1 MPNSFHTASAN
12 TGPSD
17 AKIATDSKR
26 FKQDIEANTA
36 YAQSDLASRGST
48 VANSKIEWKAIA
60 ESIAMMAIVLSLV
73 FVGLQL
79 KQSQVIAR
87 NEIDGLFL
95 ENRIEA
101 VGQINDH
108 VNVWVRGL
116 AAEKLSVDDAAV
128 FENLLININ
137 DITFFTALNHFNLG
151 SNEDARINIDDFAI
165 FLHRNPG
172 ARRVWEAR
180 ESRLAEG
187 REVIQFGNT
196 VDSTKFTFPY
206 VEWVMQ
212 ALENLDQTVE

>member
-1 MPNSFHTASAN
+1 
-12 TGPSD
+12 
-17 AKIATDSKR
+17 
-26 FKQDIEANTA
+26 
-36 YAQSDLASRGST
+36 
-48 VANSKIEWKAIA
+48 VANSKIEWKVIA

-87 NEIDGLFL
+87 NEIDGQFL

-137 DITFFTALNHFNLG
+137 DITFFTASNHFNLG

-187 REVIQFGNT
+187 REVIQSANT
-196 VDSTKFTFPY
+196 VGSTKFTFPY

-212 ALENLDQTVE
+212 ALEDLDQTVE

>member
-1 MPNSFHTASAN
+1 M
-12 TGPSD
+12 
-17 AKIATDSKR
+17 
-26 FKQDIEANTA
+26 
-36 YAQSDLASRGST
+36 
-48 VANSKIEWKAIA
+48 ANSKIEWKVIA

-87 NEIDGLFL
+87 NEIDGQFL

-137 DITFFTALNHFNLG
+137 DITFFTASNHFNLG

-187 REVIQFGNT
+187 REVIQSANT
-196 VDSTKFTFPY
+196 VGSTKSTFPY

-212 ALENLDQTVE
+212 ALEDLDQTVE

>member
-1 MPNSFHTASAN
+1 M
-12 TGPSD
+12 
-17 AKIATDSKR
+17 
-26 FKQDIEANTA
+26 
-36 YAQSDLASRGST
+36 
-48 VANSKIEWKAIA
+48 ANSKIEWKAIA

-172 ARRVWEAR
+172 ARRAWKAR
-180 ESRLAEG
+180 EGRLAVG
-187 REVIQFGNT
+187 RQVVQSVPTDDTI
-196 VDSTKFTFPY
+196 KIHFPY

-212 ALENLDQTVE
+212 ALEDLDQTVE

>member
-1 MPNSFHTASAN
+1 M
-12 TGPSD
+12 
-17 AKIATDSKR
+17 
-26 FKQDIEANTA
+26 
-36 YAQSDLASRGST
+36 
-48 VANSKIEWKAIA
+48 ANSKIEWKVIA

-87 NEIDGLFL
+87 NEIDGQFL

-137 DITFFTALNHFNLG
+137 DITFFTASNHFNLG

-187 REVIQFGNT
+187 REVIQSANT
-196 VDSTKFTFPY
+196 VGSTKFTFPY

-212 ALENLDQTVE
+212 ALEDLDQTVE

>member
-1 MPNSFHTASAN
+1 
-12 TGPSD
+12 
-17 AKIATDSKR
+17 
-26 FKQDIEANTA
+26 
-36 YAQSDLASRGST
+36 
-48 VANSKIEWKAIA
+48 
-60 ESIAMMAIVLSLV
+60 MMAIVLSLV

-87 NEIDGLFL
+87 NEIDGQFL

-137 DITFFTALNHFNLG
+137 DITFFTASNHFNLG

-187 REVIQFGNT
+187 REVIQSANT
-196 VDSTKFTFPY
+196 VGSTKFTFPY

-212 ALENLDQTVE
+212 ALEDLDQTVE

>member
-1 MPNSFHTASAN
+1 M
-12 TGPSD
+12 
-17 AKIATDSKR
+17 
-26 FKQDIEANTA
+26 
-36 YAQSDLASRGST
+36 
-48 VANSKIEWKAIA
+48 ANSKIEWKVIA

-87 NEIDGLFL
+87 NEIDGQFL

-137 DITFFTALNHFNLG
+137 DITFFTASNHFNLG

-165 FLHRNPG
+165 FLHQNPG

-180 ESRLAEG
+180 ESQLAEG
-187 REVIQFGNT
+187 REVIQSANT
-196 VDSTKFTFPY
+196 VGSTKFTFPY

-212 ALENLDQTVE
+212 ALEDLDQTVE

>member
-1 MPNSFHTASAN
+1 
-12 TGPSD
+12 
-17 AKIATDSKR
+17 
-26 FKQDIEANTA
+26 
-36 YAQSDLASRGST
+36 
-48 VANSKIEWKAIA
+48 
-60 ESIAMMAIVLSLV
+60 
-73 FVGLQL
+73 L
-79 KQSQVIAR
+79 KQSQVIAQ
-87 NEIDGLFL
+87 NEIDGLSL

-101 VGQINDH
+101 AGQINDH

-137 DITFFTALNHFNLG
+137 DITFFSSLNHFNLG
-151 SNEDARINIDDFAI
+151 SNVDARMFIEDFAI

-187 REVIQFGNT
+187 REVVQFGHT
-196 VDSTKFTFPY
+196 EDTTKFTFPY
-206 VEWVMQ
+206 VKWVMQ

>member
-1 MPNSFHTASAN
+1 M
-12 TGPSD
+12 
-17 AKIATDSKR
+17 
-26 FKQDIEANTA
+26 
-36 YAQSDLASRGST
+36 
-48 VANSKIEWKAIA
+48 ANSKIEWKVIA

-151 SNEDARINIDDFAI
+151 SNEDARINTDDFAI

-196 VDSTKFTFPY
+196 VDSTQFTLPY

>member
-1 MPNSFHTASAN
+1 M
-12 TGPSD
+12 
-17 AKIATDSKR
+17 
-26 FKQDIEANTA
+26 
-36 YAQSDLASRGST
+36 
-48 VANSKIEWKAIA
+48 ANSKIEWKVIA

-151 SNEDARINIDDFAI
+151 STEDARISIDDFAI

-187 REVIQFGNT
+187 REVIQFRNKVGSN
-196 VDSTKFTFPY
+196 KFTFPY

-212 ALENLDQTVE
+212 ALEDLDQTVG

>member
-1 MPNSFHTASAN
+1 M
-12 TGPSD
+12 
-17 AKIATDSKR
+17 
-26 FKQDIEANTA
+26 
-36 YAQSDLASRGST
+36 
-48 VANSKIEWKAIA
+48 ANSKIEWKVIA

-137 DITFFTALNHFNLG
+137 DITFFTASNHFNLG

-187 REVIQFGNT
+187 REVIQSANT
-196 VDSTKFTFPY
+196 VGSTKFTFPY

-212 ALENLDQTVE
+212 ALEDLDQTVE